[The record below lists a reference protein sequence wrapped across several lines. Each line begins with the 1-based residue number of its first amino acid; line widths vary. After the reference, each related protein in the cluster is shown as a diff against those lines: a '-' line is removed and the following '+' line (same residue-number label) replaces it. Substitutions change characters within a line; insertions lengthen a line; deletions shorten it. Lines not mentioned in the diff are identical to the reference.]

1 MNELQRIQ
9 DWYISQC
16 NGEWEHSFG
25 VKIETLDNP
34 GWLVHFDLTETEL
47 SERAFEPVVRGGSE
61 NEDDWIHCKVE
72 SGKFIGAGGSGNLP
86 ELLNVF
92 LMWAGR

>member
-1 MNELQRIQ
+1 MNELQRIK

-25 VKIETLDNP
+25 IQIETLDNP

-47 SERAFEPVVRGGSE
+47 SERVFESVVRGDSE
-61 NEDDWIHCKVE
+61 NENDWVHCRVA
-72 SGKFIGAGGSGNLP
+72 SGKFIGAGGAGNLP

-92 LMWAGR
+92 LKWAGR